1 MSLVFYK
8 GRAAR
13 GMKTD
18 WMMHEF
24 RLPSPTDPSLPK
36 QLIDQNITINVR
48 ITNSYF
54 SVHELNSNIMTI
66 SERFFFCGTNRTPGL
81 SVGSSRRPVPWQSGG
96 CRTPGDIHSLG
107 QPRQRCS
114 LRFRQCKLQSLRWRV
129 HHAHCKLHHLL
140 HQASSPA
147 GMACKVSRA
156 TQQ

>member
-66 SERFFFCGTNRTPGL
+66 SERLFFCGTNRTPGL

-129 HHAHCKLHHLL
+129 HHAHCKLHHLH

-147 GMACKVSRA
+147 GMACKVSRV